1 MNKVKIAFLDRDGVL
16 NLKING
22 GYVGFKKYFKWIPGA
37 KKAIK
42 YLKNNNYKVIVVTN
56 QSGIAR
62 GYFKIRDVL
71 YLHKFMN
78 MQLRKINTKIDHFL
92 FCPHH
97 IHGVI
102 KRFKKKCS
110 SRKPNNGMYKI
121 ISKKYSIDKQNSFM
135 IGDQLSDM
143 MFAKKSGIAGYLF
156 QEKNIYQFIKKISFN

>member
-1 MNKVKIAFLDRDGVL
+1 
-16 NLKING
+16 
-22 GYVGFKKYFKWIPGA
+22 
-37 KKAIK
+37 
-42 YLKNNNYKVIVVTN
+42 
-56 QSGIAR
+56 
-62 GYFKIRDVL
+62 
-71 YLHKFMN
+71 MN

-97 IHGVI
+97 VHGVI